1 MSIKRR
7 MRRLNREDEAP
18 EPVPKAAAK
27 GKAAAKPP
35 PEEPKEKDAGLPER
49 QWTGVPKYEL
59 RAMLVGSKWPED
71 EMLPEEEFDQKKL
84 ELTETLKS
92 FRSPVHRKII
102 KGRLECYERYKQSFI
117 AEVQRRSTE
126 MSLREAKEE
135 AGERKW
141 QSMIRQLSGE

>member
-49 QWTGVPKYEL
+49 QWTGRWVCFFL
-59 RAMLVGSKWPED
+59 FCFFWIDHVG
-71 EMLPEEEFDQKKL
+71 
-84 ELTETLKS
+84 
-92 FRSPVHRKII
+92 
-102 KGRLECYERYKQSFI
+102 
-117 AEVQRRSTE
+117 
-126 MSLREAKEE
+126 
-135 AGERKW
+135 
-141 QSMIRQLSGE
+141 